1 MKKNRS
7 NNQHVIP
14 HSGGWA
20 VKRAGASRDTK
31 IFSKQSQAVNF
42 ARNIARNKGSEL
54 FIHSREGR
62 IRERNTY
69 GKDNSPPKE

>member
-1 MKKNRS
+1 MKGIS
-7 NNQHVIP
+7 SNQHVIP
-14 HSGGWA
+14 HSNGWA

-31 IFSKQSQAVNF
+31 VFQSQSEAIDF
-42 ARNIARNKGSEL
+42 AKGVAKRHQSEL

-69 GKDNSPPKE
+69 GKDPNPPKG